1 MVKPS
6 KDPKPAGPVRR
17 AAHTVAR
24 HTNVRAAGRQLER
37 MVDEEAP
44 RDQQGDGGH
53 RAELVR
59 AAVPRFSGL
68 AAAIAPHMAALAA
81 ACVLAATAAA
91 ALAGVVD
98 AGLDKVIPPPVPDAA
113 APTLPA
119 EPVVPVVRQTCE
131 EPISGCPQR
140 GDAAG
145 GRWSR

>member
-24 HTNVRAAGRQLER
+24 HTNVRAAGRHLER

-44 RDQQGDGGH
+44 RTPTEDEQ

-68 AAAIAPHMAALAA
+68 AAAITPHMAALAA
-81 ACVLAATAAA
+81 ACILAATAAA

-119 EPVVPVVRQTCE
+119 EPAVPVVRQTCD

-140 GDAAG
+140 GDAAE
-145 GRWSR
+145 GRRSR

>member
-24 HTNVRAAGRQLER
+24 HTNVRAARQQLDR

-44 RDQQGDGGH
+44 RTPTEGEQ

-59 AAVPRFSGL
+59 AAIPRFGALADMITARMAGL
-68 AAAIAPHMAALAA
+68 AAAAI
-81 ACVLAATAAA
+81 LAATAAA

-113 APTLPA
+113 APTVDA
-119 EPVVPVVRQTCE
+119 TAPVPDVRPSCE

-140 GDAAG
+140 GDAAEP
-145 GRWSR
+145 RWSR